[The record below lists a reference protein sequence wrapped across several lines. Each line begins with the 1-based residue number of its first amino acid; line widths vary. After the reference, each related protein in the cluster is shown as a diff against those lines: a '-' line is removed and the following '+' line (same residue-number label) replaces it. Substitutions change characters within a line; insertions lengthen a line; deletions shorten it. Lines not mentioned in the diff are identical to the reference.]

1 MEKFSAGICEKST
14 SHHSH
19 YHLASVLCRGLHC
32 GAECSQYTTIM
43 LILCWKTLEA
53 QLLDAR
59 AGEDE
64 RERSVRV
71 SVTSTAT
78 QQGVLIEEARGES
91 ENAEE
96 SEDASVA
103 AIVSEKKCSLHGD
116 ASPVVSF
123 ITGEQPFQKRVRVT
137 KFILLR

>member
-1 MEKFSAGICEKST
+1 METFSAGICEKST
-14 SHHSH
+14 SHHS
-19 YHLASVLCRGLHC
+19 LASVLCRGLHC

-43 LILCWKTLEA
+43 LILCWKT
-53 QLLDAR
+53 R

-64 RERSVRV
+64 RERSERV

-96 SEDASVA
+96 REDASVA
-103 AIVSEKKCSLHGD
+103 AVVSEKECSLHGD
-116 ASPVVSF
+116 GSPVVSF
-123 ITGEQPFQKRVRVT
+123 ITGEQPLQKRVRVT
-137 KFILLR
+137 KLILLR